1 MNGVSAMII
10 GVMGASGGIGQ
21 RVVREAV
28 GRGHQVIGF
37 SRDPAAGKA
46 TGPDIVWKAI
56 DLLDADSVRGAI
68 GGLDVLISLYPPGH
82 AAQDFQ
88 DSLSRAIADPSVY
101 LTVPK
106 ALLSS

>member
-1 MNGVSAMII
+1 MII

-37 SRDPAAGKA
+37 SRDPAVAKA

-68 GGLDVLISLYPPGH
+68 GGLDVLTSLYQPGN
-82 AAQDFQ
+82 AAMCFNE
-88 DSLSRAIADPSVY
+88 SLSTAIAVPSVCV
-101 LTVPK
+101 T
-106 ALLSS
+106 AASG